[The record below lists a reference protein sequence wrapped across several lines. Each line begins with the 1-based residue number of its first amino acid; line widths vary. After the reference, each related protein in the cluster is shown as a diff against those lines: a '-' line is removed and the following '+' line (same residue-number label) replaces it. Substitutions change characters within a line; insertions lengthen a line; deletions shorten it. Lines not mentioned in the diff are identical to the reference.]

1 MRNTPRTMNR
11 TLSLLV
17 PLWLLLS
24 ACAACAMTFSDWQ
37 WDHFDDD
44 AMAASQVSGE
54 AADPDA
60 DGFSNLL
67 EYAFGQDPHLADAA
81 SVTMDHGLEDF
92 AISYPENTGATDVL
106 YRLEES
112 ADLTLWH
119 WITPNA
125 ATRQILSDDGTVRRV
140 SLPLLK
146 DAGKSAKWF
155 ARIRVEL
162 SADNPAEL
170 QPPTSLTGLAGIPVA
185 LRWNDN
191 SAIEQGFAIE
201 RWDGEDWVEISATPE
216 DINAYTDW
224 DVIGSTGYSYRVRAF
239 NEEAGTEPSNEITLI
254 TPLDTDNDGLPDNRE
269 AAYGTDPLV
278 YSTAGTGI
286 PDGWWVRYGLSPFT
300 DEFSD
305 TDGDGRPDRDE
316 FSDGTDPTDLFNAQ
330 APTITVVSGNEQT
343 GSPGGLL
350 SSALV
355 VAVSGSWGP
364 LPNANVTFAVT
375 SGGGALQSS
384 SSAAPANTISVR
396 TDSGGEAR
404 AFFTLP
410 DAWYA
415 TCEITATSGTP
426 AAQAGFSA
434 ASDDGSGTHVSP
446 FAPSDLTV
454 GYHNDGSMDVT
465 WTNTADD
472 GEPIPI
478 SMRMPDGSWL
488 EIATLTAPTNA
499 IHIPAQ

>member
-1 MRNTPRTMNR
+1 MRNTLRFMHR
-11 TLSLLV
+11 TLSLFVRLC
-17 PLWLLLS
+17 LLLAPS
-24 ACAACAMTFSDWQ
+24 AACGMSFSDWQ

-44 AMAASQVSGE
+44 EMEVPHICSE

-67 EYAFGQDPHLADAA
+67 EYAFGQDPHLADPAC
-81 SVTMDHGLEDF
+81 VTLDHGPEDL
-92 AISYPENTGATDVL
+92 AISYPESIAATDVV

-125 ATRQILSDDGTVRRV
+125 ATRQILSDDGTIRHVL
-140 SLPLLK
+140 LPLLAG
-146 DAGKSAKWF
+146 AGKSAKWF
-155 ARIRVEL
+155 ARIRVTL
-162 SADNPAEL
+162 SSDDPATL
-170 QPPTSLTGLAGIPVA
+170 LAPTALTGLAGIPVA

-201 RWDGEDWVEISATPE
+201 RRDGEDWVEISATLE
-216 DINAYTDW
+216 DINAFTDW
-224 DVIGSTGYSYRVRAF
+224 DVVGSTGYSYRVRAF

-254 TPLDTDNDGLPDNRE
+254 TPLDTDNDGLPDDRE
-269 AAYGTDPLV
+269 AACKTDPLA

-330 APTITVVSGNEQT
+330 APTITIVSGNEQT

-364 LPNANVTFAVT
+364 LPNATVTFAVT
-375 SGGGALQSS
+375 SGGGALQAS

-396 TDSGGEAR
+396 SDSAGEAK

-415 TCEITATSGTP
+415 NCEITATSGTP

-434 ASDDGSGTHVSP
+434 ASDDGSGPHVSP
-446 FAPSDLTV
+446 FAPGDLTV
-454 GYHNDGSMDVT
+454 GYHSDGSMDVT

-478 SMRMPDGSWL
+478 SMRMPDGSWQ
-488 EIATLTAPTNA
+488 EIATLTAPANA